1 MSQTGIIENLICG
14 SWGIWNVPCDGIW
27 YLCEGVDMN
36 ISFIIISFTK
46 YDSKSLRWQCLLT
59 CNKVSARYTETVKSN
74 FCHHVV
80 MQQINNL
87 WICLW
92 YKLNMYLHADLNV
105 LLNNNLQ
112 DYDETF
118 QSVEKQWSLA
128 NKGCA
133 RFNIIWVSFTNINHN
148 LNNLISYNR
157 LFFRFVFVVSK
168 APEQDNN
175 V

>member
-1 MSQTGIIENLICG
+1 
-14 SWGIWNVPCDGIW
+14 
-27 YLCEGVDMN
+27 
-36 ISFIIISFTK
+36 
-46 YDSKSLRWQCLLT
+46 
-59 CNKVSARYTETVKSN
+59 
-74 FCHHVV
+74 
-80 MQQINNL
+80 
-87 WICLW
+87 
-92 YKLNMYLHADLNV
+92 MYLYADLNV
-105 LLNNNLQ
+105 LLNNNSQ
-112 DYDETF
+112 DYDGTF
-118 QSVEKQWSLA
+118 QSIGKQWSLA